1 MLHIFHGLTIG
12 ARRVSWVWE
21 AVDIVNNAPAPRKCR
36 SNPPATITPR
46 HRDTAPGL
54 LLLPARL
61 IYGQSSM
68 VERYIYTVHHSHS
81 YAIVH

>member
-21 AVDIVNNAPAPRKCR
+21 AVDIVNNGPAPRKCR
-36 SNPPATITPR
+36 SKPPATITPR

-61 IYGQSSM
+61 IYVQSSM

-81 YAIVH
+81 SAIVH